1 MMQQEIS
8 FLKKANSV
16 DVTACHVAGAIDL
29 KQFKQDFAASLLS
42 ASSSELFYLVEND
55 GFLYLSN
62 YGVLVYA
69 NMPEIEMS
77 RVFSLLRAY
86 CQDYQEDRFVEKLTI
101 SVSKTKGRKIHVDFD
116 DVLHVPNL
124 DTNIMQLVMFNLS
137 QAVIMEYYENIS
149 ENLLREVRHYTQQL
163 ESRGRITLGKNK
175 MLRFIGKTLNI
186 KNRIVEN
193 FYIYVVP
200 DLTWEDKNLNQINH
214 ALYNYYE
221 LRIRFKEVEYNFKN
235 IDDNLAIFREL
246 YHHRESNMLEI
257 IIILLI
263 FIEVLIMIFS
273 KIL

>member
-1 MMQQEIS
+1 
-8 FLKKANSV
+8 V

-263 FIEVLIMIFS
+263 FIEVLNMIFS